1 MQIDRYIP
9 LGAFGIGVAS
19 ILVGIFLVFDADLS
33 GFGVTGYAELAGAAS
48 AFAYGLLMIVL
59 GALLP
64 QLCRAA
70 RIKFLGACDARNRSS

>member
-59 GALLP
+59 GRVASAVM
-64 QLCRAA
+64 QGS
-70 RIKFLGACDARNRSS
+70 KN